1 MCYGNLHKKM
11 FIQRYINPT
20 VIGLG
25 DNVRYKGKN
34 YLVLI
39 NYIKG
44 ETDAKNYTPK
54 NNRTILIDE
63 NSNRVVC
70 HDYKKLEI
78 LS

>member
-1 MCYGNLHKKM
+1 M

-20 VIGLG
+20 VIGVA
-25 DNVRYKGKN
+25 DNVRYKGKD
-34 YLVLI
+34 YQVLI

-54 NNRTILIDE
+54 SNRTILIDE

-70 HDYKKLEI
+70 DNYKLLEI
-78 LS
+78 IS

>member
-1 MCYGNLHKKM
+1 MR
-11 FIQRYINPT
+11 FIQRYNSPN

-25 DNVRYKGKN
+25 DSVRYEGKD

-54 NNRTILIDE
+54 SNRTILIDD
-63 NSNRVVC
+63 NDNRVTC
-70 HDYKKLEI
+70 HNFEQLEI
-78 LS
+78 LT

>member
-1 MCYGNLHKKM
+1 M

-20 VIGLG
+20 VIGVG
-25 DNVRYKGKN
+25 DNVRFKN
-34 YLVLI
+34 RDYQVLI

-54 NNRTILIDE
+54 SNRTILIDE

-70 HDYKKLEI
+70 DNYKLLEI
-78 LS
+78 IS

>member
-20 VIGLG
+20 VIGVA
-25 DNVRYKGKN
+25 DNVRYKGKD
-34 YLVLI
+34 YQVLI

-54 NNRTILIDE
+54 SNSTILIDE
-63 NSNRVVC
+63 NSNRVIC
-70 HDYKKLEI
+70 YNYKLLEI
-78 LS
+78 LT

>member
-1 MCYGNLHKKM
+1 M

-20 VIGLG
+20 VIGVA
-25 DNVRYKGKN
+25 DNVRYKGKD
-34 YLVLI
+34 YQVLI

-54 NNRTILIDE
+54 SNRTILIDE

-70 HDYKKLEI
+70 DNYKLLEI
-78 LS
+78 LA

>member
-1 MCYGNLHKKM
+1 M

-20 VIGLG
+20 VIGVG
-25 DNVRYKGKN
+25 DNVRFKN
-34 YLVLI
+34 RDYQVLI

-54 NNRTILIDE
+54 SNRTILVDK

-70 HDYKKLEI
+70 DNYKLLEI
-78 LS
+78 LT